1 MKYPAYILLA
11 VCCFLPGLSCA
22 AEADNDWLPKA
33 RETIAAIEHQLGRS
47 GDTQEASRS
56 TLSGWSDALAAISN
70 RAGKCVHDAT
80 DTLDKLKRNLADLN
94 TASEPNNVTVSE
106 TRKELA
112 RRIDDVG
119 TRLGSCQALLLKAG
133 SLTDRIDA
141 AQTEQLTSYLFAHS
155 KPVWTALAQALGT
168 PLDWHRNLTGFLDEH
183 LRIHT
188 LGVRRWLAAVV
199 AAAIGWLLGWRLSRF
214 LRRCARSLRGETT
227 TYGFATALCA
237 CLAQRVQPILTLLG
251 GGLALAVVMQ
261 VHAESVPLAVVLI
274 GCVVLYLTAS
284 MATRILLDPCP
295 PAAPYLK
302 LDTAFSVSLNRHLR
316 SLWLM
321 GFLVVF
327 LSISGVYAAFD
338 ADQQTIIRAT
348 VVAVVIV
355 NLIWLGVVMSRTSG
369 VRVKTVI
376 RAIAILIL
384 AAALVAEF
392 LGYDNL
398 STYLIKALVGSLFL
412 GVGLWF
418 GHILIQEFFDGME
431 KGQHLWQKRLR
442 VSLGLK
448 GAESIPGMIWLRIL
462 AVLVL
467 WVFFAAGILKLWGYS
482 DSSWLWVQGILSNG
496 FEVGAVDIVPLQLA
510 TGLMIFALF
519 LTGMRW
525 FNREVLP
532 SWVGRTRLD
541 RGGREAVVTLT
552 GYVGIIVAA
561 LVGLT
566 LAGFSLKNLA
576 IVAGA
581 LSVGIGFGLQNI
593 VNNFVSGI
601 ILLFERPI
609 RTGDWIV
616 AGEVQGFVRKISI
629 RSTLIETF
637 DRADVIVP
645 NSALISDNVTN
656 WMLRDPWGRVTVPV
670 GVAYGS
676 DVDKVTEVLMS
687 AAQEHPLVMVDG
699 KNVSPPQVLFSG
711 FGDSSLNFELR
722 CFIREIDKRLV
733 TLSDLNYAIE
743 RKLREAAIEIP
754 FPQRDLHVRS
764 VDPAVG
770 WPGGVDRRQSH
781 GNNNNP

>member
-1 MKYPAYILLA
+1 M
-11 VCCFLPGLSCA
+11 
-22 AEADNDWLPKA
+22 
-33 RETIAAIEHQLGRS
+33 R
-47 GDTQEASRS
+47 
-56 TLSGWSDALAAISN
+56 
-70 RAGKCVHDAT
+70 VH
-80 DTLDKLKRNLADLN
+80 LD
-94 TASEPNNVTVSE
+94 
-106 TRKELA
+106 
-112 RRIDDVG
+112 
-119 TRLGSCQALLLKAG
+119 
-133 SLTDRIDA
+133 
-141 AQTEQLTSYLFAHS
+141 
-155 KPVWTALAQALGT
+155 
-168 PLDWHRNLTGFLDEH
+168 
-183 LRIHT
+183 
-188 LGVRRWLAAVV
+188 
-199 AAAIGWLLGWRLSRF
+199 
-214 LRRCARSLRGETT
+214 
-227 TYGFATALCA
+227 
-237 CLAQRVQPILTLLG
+237 
-251 GGLALAVVMQ
+251 
-261 VHAESVPLAVVLI
+261 SVPLAVALI
-274 GCVVLYLTAS
+274 GCVALYLTAS

-295 PAAPYLK
+295 PAGPYLK
-302 LDTAFSVSLNRHLR
+302 LDKAFSASLSRHLR
-316 SLWLM
+316 GLWLV
-321 GFLVVF
+321 GFVVVF
-327 LSISGVYAAFD
+327 LFVSDVYAAFN
-338 ADQQTIIRAT
+338 ADQRIVIRAS
-348 VVAVVIV
+348 VVAVVVV
-355 NLIWLGVVMSRTSG
+355 NLIWLGMVMSRVSG
-369 VRVKTVI
+369 VRVKAVI
-376 RAIAILIL
+376 RGLAMLIL

-392 LGYDNL
+392 LGYANL

-482 DSSWLWVQGILSNG
+482 DSSWLWAQGILSNG

-532 SWVGRTRLD
+532 SWVSRTRLD

-645 NSALISDNVTN
+645 NSALISNNVTN

-676 DVDKVTEVLMS
+676 NVDKVTEVLMS

-699 KNVSPPQVLFSG
+699 KNVSPPQVLFTG
-711 FGDSSLNFELR
+711 FGDSALNFELR

-743 RKLREAAIEIP
+743 RKLREAGIEIP

-770 WPGGVDRRQSH
+770 WPGGADRRQSH
-781 GNNNNP
+781 GNNNNNI

>member
-1 MKYPAYILLA
+1 VKYPAYILLA
-11 VCCFLPGLSCA
+11 VCCFLPGLLSA
-22 AEADNDWLPKA
+22 AEADDDWLPKA
-33 RETIAAIEHQLGRS
+33 RETIAAIEHQLGRPD
-47 GDTQEASRS
+47 GTLETPRS

-80 DTLDKLKRNLADLN
+80 DTLDKLKQNLADLN

-106 TRKELA
+106 TKKDLA
-112 RRIDDVG
+112 RRIDDVS
-119 TRLGSCQALLLKAG
+119 TRLGSCQALLLKTG
-133 SLTDRIDA
+133 SLNDRINA

-155 KPVWTALAQALGT
+155 KPAWAALAQALGT
-168 PLDWHRNLTGFLDEH
+168 PLDWHQNLSGFLDEH
-183 LRIHT
+183 LRIQT
-188 LGVRRWLAAVV
+188 LGVRSWLAAVV

-214 LRRCARSLRGETT
+214 LRRCARSMHGETT

-237 CLAQRVQPILTLLG
+237 CLAQRIQPILALLG

-261 VHAESVPLAVVLI
+261 VRTDSVPLVVVLI
-274 GCVVLYLTAS
+274 GCIVLYLTAS

-295 PAAPYLK
+295 PAEPYLK
-302 LDTAFSVSLNRHLR
+302 LDSAFSVSLGRHLR
-316 SLWLM
+316 GLWLV
-321 GFLVVF
+321 GFVVVF
-327 LSISGVYAAFD
+327 LFVSGAYAAFD
-338 ADQQTIIRAT
+338 ADHRTVIRAT
-348 VVAVVIV
+348 VVAVVVV
-355 NLIWLGVVMSRTSG
+355 NLIWLGMVMSRISG
-369 VRVKTVI
+369 VRVKAVI
-376 RAIAILIL
+376 RGLAMLIL
-384 AAALVAEF
+384 AAALVAEL
-392 LGYDNL
+392 LGYTNL

-418 GHILIQEFFDGME
+418 GNTLIQEFFDGME
-431 KGQHLWQKRLR
+431 QGQHLWQKRLR

-448 GAESIPGMIWLRIL
+448 GAESIPGLIWLRIL
-462 AVLVL
+462 AVLVV

-532 SWVGRTRLD
+532 GWVSRTRLD

-645 NSALISDNVTN
+645 NSALISNNVTN

-676 DVDKVTEVLMS
+676 DVDKVTGVLMS
-687 AAQEHPLVMVDG
+687 AAQEHPLVMVDS
-699 KNVSPPQVLFSG
+699 KNVGPPQVLFIG

-764 VDPAVG
+764 VDPALG
-770 WPGGVDRRQSH
+770 WPGGGDGAPVTLRK
-781 GNNNNP
+781 